1 MTEPKPPTTAPRL
14 PLIDEPSEPE
24 TVAMFAEVRARTG
37 RLLNL
42 HRMMGYAPR
51 LAKAS
56 MDMALAIR
64 TGTLLPR
71 PLVELIIL
79 RTAQSFGSDYEWQQ
93 HHPMALAIG
102 MSERQIEALQDWRKS
117 DLFSDKERAALA
129 FCDSIIAKVQLNEA
143 EFARLQQHFSPR
155 EIVEL
160 AMVVAE
166 YLATAHFVRAL
177 GVPLEA
183 QRIETAGIAAPAAR

>member
-1 MTEPKPPTTAPRL
+1 
-14 PLIDEPSEPE
+14 
-24 TVAMFAEVRARTG
+24 
-37 RLLNL
+37 
-42 HRMMGYAPR
+42 MMGYAPR
-51 LAKAS
+51 LAKTS

-102 MSERQIEALQDWRKS
+102 MSERQIDALRDWPKS
-117 DLFSDKERAALA
+117 NLFSDKERAALA

-166 YLATAHFVRAL
+166 YLATAYFVRAL

-183 QRIETAGIAAPAAR
+183 RRIETAGVVGPAAR

>member
-1 MTEPKPPTTAPRL
+1 MTASDTPRL
-14 PLIDEPSEPE
+14 PLLTEPAGDPE
-24 TVAMFAEVRARTG
+24 IAAMFSEVRSRTG

-42 HRMMGYAPR
+42 HRVMGYAPR

-56 MDMALAIR
+56 MDVALAIR

-71 PLVELIIL
+71 PLVELVIL

-102 MSERQIEALQDWRKS
+102 MSERQIEALQVWSDS
-117 DLFSDKERAALA
+117 DLFSDKERAALG
-129 FCDSIIAKVQLNEA
+129 FCDSIIAKTPLA
-143 EFARLQQHFSPR
+143 ATAFARLREHFSPR

-160 AMVVAE
+160 AVVVSE

-183 QRIETAGIAAPAAR
+183 QRFATAGIAEPAKS